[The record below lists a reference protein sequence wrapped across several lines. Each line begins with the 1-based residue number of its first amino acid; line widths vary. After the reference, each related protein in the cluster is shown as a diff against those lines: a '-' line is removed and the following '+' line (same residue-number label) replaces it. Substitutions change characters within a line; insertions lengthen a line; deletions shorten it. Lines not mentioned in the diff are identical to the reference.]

1 MKKNI
6 LMLSAAAIMIAA
18 FASCGKK
25 TNCVCEIDGQTY
37 EFDLSAQ
44 NGATRKVSCDGMKA
58 TINMSG
64 TGTCKLK

>member
-25 TNCVCEIDGQTY
+25 TNCVCEID